1 MATPTPEEIQQSW
14 EEETEYTTPQEDLED
29 TYADIVEAGNNDDSD
44 EVGNNDDSDDD
55 GNNDDSDDDE

>member
-55 GNNDDSDDDE
+55 E